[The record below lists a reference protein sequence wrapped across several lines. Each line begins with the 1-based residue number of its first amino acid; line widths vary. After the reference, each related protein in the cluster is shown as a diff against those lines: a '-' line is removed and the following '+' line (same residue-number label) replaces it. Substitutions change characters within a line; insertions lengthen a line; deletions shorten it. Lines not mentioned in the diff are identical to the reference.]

1 MSHRS
6 PASTQPSILTY
17 IPRTTIIRIREVE
30 DWLGKWGGGMF
41 ARVAALIIG
50 SILLGIG
57 INGFLVPHQLLEGGI
72 IGLAL
77 LLHYYFDFQA
87 GLWSALLSIPLI
99 LYAWVKDRAQFHGSI
114 YGMIV
119 TAVFIDLLAP
129 YQFALPIWLSAI
141 LGGALCGIGVGLM
154 LRYKT
159 STGGTDLIA
168 YFIAKATPLN
178 IGLLIAVMDV
188 FIVLLGFQTLGLQ
201 SVVFSSITILIAGYL
216 ASICYEGYR

>member
-1 MSHRS
+1 ML
-6 PASTQPSILTY
+6 AKNEV
-17 IPRTTIIRIREVE
+17 IRIY
-30 DWLGKWGGGMF
+30 
-41 ARVAALIIG
+41 ARVVALVMG

-57 INGFLVPHQLLEGGI
+57 INGFLVPHQLLDGGI

-77 LLHYYFDFQA
+77 ILQYYFDFHA

-99 LYAWVKDRAQFHGSI
+99 IYAWIKDRKQFHGSF

-119 TAVFIDLLAP
+119 TAIFIDLLAP
-129 YQFALPIWLSAI
+129 YQFFLPIWLSAI
-141 LGGALCGIGVGLM
+141 LGGAVCGIGVGLM

-178 IGLLIAVMDV
+178 IGFIIAILDV
-188 FIVLLGFQTLGLQ
+188 LIVLLGYQTLGLQ
-201 SVVFSSITILIAGYL
+201 SVVFSTITILTAGIL
-216 ASICYEGYR
+216 ASICYERS

>member
-1 MSHRS
+1 M
-6 PASTQPSILTY
+6 Y
-17 IPRTTIIRIREVE
+17 IMVAFFVGKRNEVVKVFSRI
-30 DWLGKWGGGMF
+30 
-41 ARVAALIIG
+41 AAMVIG

-57 INGFLVPHQLLEGGI
+57 INGFLIPHHLLDGGI

-77 LLHYYFDFQA
+77 ILHYHFDFQA

-99 LYAWVKDRAQFHGSI
+99 LYAWAKDRAQFHGSI

-129 YQFALPIWLSAI
+129 YQFTLPIWLSAI
-141 LGGALCGIGVGLM
+141 LGGAICGIGVGLM

-168 YFIAKATPLN
+168 YFIAKATLLN
-178 IGLLIAVMDV
+178 IGLIISVLDGVI
-188 FIVLLGFQTLGLQ
+188 ILLGYKTLGLQ
-201 SVVFSSITILIAGYL
+201 SVLFSTITILIAGFL
-216 ASICYEGYR
+216 ASICYEGFRFKVK